1 MTVVKPLPRTARAYI
16 VCAALGAGACA
27 LPALLPPSPTPW
39 ATAGLLAALY
49 ALCELPARCRLLGRG
64 LGGSVPMGTGSFYP
78 VLLAAALLLPPA
90 AAALTALPGGLLA
103 RVDEPPAGWR
113 RTWRAAAPA
122 LATCP
127 RPAPCVRPCR

>member
-1 MTVVKPLPRTARAYI
+1 MKPLPRTARAYI

-90 AAALTALPGGLLA
+90 AAALTALP
-103 RVDEPPAGWR
+103 
-113 RTWRAAAPA
+113 
-122 LATCP
+122 
-127 RPAPCVRPCR
+127 

>member
-90 AAALTALPGGLLA
+90 AAPLTPPPSP
-103 RVDEPPAGWR
+103 PPAR
-113 RTWRAAAPA
+113 PPPAPARAAPRPP
-122 LATCP
+122 P
-127 RPAPCVRPCR
+127 RPAPPPD